1 LVIPTIKVIVEG
13 KEDEMRVE
21 YRTGLGTIL
30 AALWMTQISD
40 MGIPLTLFSGAIL
53 IIGYILL
60 VWSWPE

>member
-1 LVIPTIKVIVEG
+1 VEG